1 MTARHCRTN
10 ASDRL
15 LPTPDLPHKRG
26 ARGPQAPNGALAP
39 EAANSSSSTRCRPPR
54 EAHTPRSHHRTANTT
69 RPTSHGT
76 IQEGPAVSVRT
87 FPPQP
92 GWPVALL
99 PSRTTYS
106 DAVAPSLAPCCAAD
120 HRPRP
125 RSHPE
130 VSATASTTCESLL
143 AEERRARNQIG
154 TGTLAGSTACLSS
167 RARATES
174 VFDDPAAYR
183 ILPVRH
189 KPRRPTIPAACRG
202 RPRLPHARAAPAAYG
217 RRRSRRA
224 ARVLRRGSGR
234 RPRQGRARASGS
246 TSLSAKAWE
255 LQGAAARG
263 SPPTSRRLSWSGPIR
278 SSPPARARCQG
289 PRSTCRF
296 RPYPREQPRRRSP
309 CWWRQSPWID
319 TPHQTKPYGHRG
331 RQEA

>member
-224 ARVLRRGSGR
+224 ARVFATWKRPATTTGTSTSEWVYLVERQGLGATGR
-234 RPRQGRARASGS
+234 RRARIA
-246 TSLSAKAWE
+246 THEQAAVLERAD
-255 LQGAAARG
+255 QIIAAR
-263 SPPTSRRLSWSGPIR
+263 SGALPR
-278 SSPPARARCQG
+278 PALDM
-289 PRSTCRF
+289 PL
-296 RPYPREQPRRRSP
+296 
-309 CWWRQSPWID
+309 
-319 TPHQTKPYGHRG
+319 
-331 RQEA
+331 